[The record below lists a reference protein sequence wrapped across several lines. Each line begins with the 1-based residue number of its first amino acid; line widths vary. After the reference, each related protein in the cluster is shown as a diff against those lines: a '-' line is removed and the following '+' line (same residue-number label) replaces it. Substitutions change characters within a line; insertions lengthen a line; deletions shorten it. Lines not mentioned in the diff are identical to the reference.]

1 MRLKQKNKK
10 MPLVPTLLAMALLT
24 VVAGALTGSYGSQ
37 FQGKLQI
44 MPKDTPQKQRPA
56 AQFST
61 GNPDGSHVVIG
72 PDGKSHT
79 INPDGSEKN
88 SGQNAGTDSHE
99 CEHGYQ
105 ANDGKTYYNYCY
117 ITDFKLVQFYQWLE
131 ITYAY
136 PFVNTVLH
144 YGEQAPTQAEVE
156 KYSENPN
163 PIKGFAKI
171 KSLNTLDGYFIHNLV
186 GGQEGE
192 RVGNDRTFLTGK
204 VYFKDG
210 SQRIISIT
218 AMHAGYFVLGQVN
231 EQYMTGDAGQQTIGP
246 DGSVSANAPSVQGS
260 GSVGVA
266 MYGSEIKASEIPFIS
281 KIEIQLRNNT
291 VLVYKNIDAQNSFV
305 DETYVGTPSY
315 QGQGTVT
322 PTN

>member
-1 MRLKQKNKK
+1 MRSKKKNTKF
-10 MPLVPTLLAMALLT
+10 PLVPALLIVTLLTGITVAAM
-24 VVAGALTGSYGSQ
+24 GSLGSQ

-44 MPKDTPQKQRPA
+44 MQKETPQKQRPA

-61 GNPDGSHVVIG
+61 GNPDGSRIVIG

-88 SGQNAGTDSHE
+88 SGQNTATDSHE

-171 KSLNTLDGYFIHNLV
+171 KSFNTLDGYFIHNLV

-192 RVGNDRTFLTGK
+192 RVQEDRTFLTGK
-204 VYFKDG
+204 VYFKDN
-210 SQRIISIT
+210 SQRIIGIT

-231 EQYMTGDAGQQTIGP
+231 EQYMTGNAGQQTVNP
-246 DGSVSANAPSVQGS
+246 DGSVSADAPSVQGS
-260 GSVGVA
+260 GSVGIS
-266 MYGSEIKASEIPFIS
+266 MYGNPIKASEIPFIS
-281 KIEIQLRNNT
+281 KIEIQLKNNT
-291 VLVYKNIDAQNSFV
+291 VLVYKNIDAPNSFI

-315 QGQGTVT
+315 QGQGSVT
-322 PTN
+322 PSN